1 MKNYQIIVKESAEI
15 PYASLRREVDQQEIP
30 KEIPPLV
37 DLLLNLLQVENIKPT
52 GECFF
57 RYLSCTVG
65 GQMVVDAGFPIEKTN
80 SKSVRITFDS
90 FPAGKYLSV
99 IHHGDYRNLI
109 EAHEYLENY
118 SKSNN
123 LPLDERKTDS
133 NVEWGCRAEIYLTEP
148 DLTPIADW
156 KTEVKFLLK

>member
-1 MKNYQIIVKESAEI
+1 MTYQVIVKESAEI
-15 PYASLRREVDQQEIP
+15 PYAALRKEVAQQEIP

-37 DLLLNLLQVENIKPT
+37 DILLNLLQKENIKPT

-65 GQMVVDAGFPIEKTN
+65 GQMVVEAGFPIEKTD
-80 SKSVRITFDS
+80 SKSDFITFGS

-99 IHHGDYRNLI
+99 IHNGEYGNLI
-109 EAHEYLENY
+109 KAHEYLENY

-123 LPLDERKTDS
+123 LTLDERKTDAG
-133 NVEWGCRAEIYLTEP
+133 VEWGCRAEIYLTEP
-148 DLTPIADW
+148 DHTPVEDW
-156 KTEVKFLLK
+156 KTEVTFLLQ